1 VNAVVVDSGWEGK
14 AGKVLDDL
22 AEEGHVVSWV
32 KNAFLD
38 FRIPYTDDTGEQRDY
53 YPDFIVRCRKSEPL
67 NLLLEITGMT
77 HDKASK
83 KWTVENRW
91 LPAVNRIREPYGWD
105 RWEFLEIADET
116 ALADLRNI
124 LLERL
129 SQPPAFGI

>member
-1 VNAVVVDSGWEGK
+1 MN
-14 AGKVLDDL
+14 
-22 AEEGHVVSWV
+22 SWV

-38 FRIPYTDDTGEQRDY
+38 FRIPYTDDAGEQRDY
-53 YPDFIVRCRKSEPL
+53 YPDFIVRCRNGEPL

-124 LLERL
+124 LLEKL
-129 SQPPAFGI
+129 SQPPAFGLWRHEPVDAIAHQKQLRSEWEDA